1 MLSPTCIVDPAELFG
16 LGATEGKRE
25 GMTERGT
32 GEGGEQI
39 HVDGE
44 RSKDVITQMRRHG
57 PGH

>member
-1 MLSPTCIVDPAELFG
+1 MLSPTCIVDLAELFG

-32 GEGGEQI
+32 GEGGEHI
-39 HVDGE
+39 CVDGE
-44 RSKDVITQMRRHG
+44 RSKDIITQIRRHG